1 MKINIPR
8 SAVLTLIEVLE
19 KILFKLAENN
29 GDNKTAPVE
38 RSLPFGLKYKLVSNY
53 NSLVTVAS
61 DYDTKRKEIIKK
73 YGVENEETHEYSIQ
87 DEESKSKALDEITK
101 MLAESVIVEVLK
113 ISTKEIE
120 EVNDESIEL
129 STVDIIL
136 LQEFLVKK
144 ETDINDIRE
153 PRKFT

>member
-1 MKINIPR
+1 MKVNIPR

-29 GDNKTAPVE
+29 GNNKTAPVE

-144 ETDINDIRE
+144 EGN
-153 PRKFT
+153 

>member
-1 MKINIPR
+1 M
-8 SAVLTLIEVLE
+8 
-19 KILFKLAENN
+19 
-29 GDNKTAPVE
+29 
-38 RSLPFGLKYKLVSNY
+38 
-53 NSLVTVAS
+53 AS

-136 LQEFLVKK
+136 LQEFLVEK
-144 ETDINDIRE
+144 EGN
-153 PRKFT
+153 

>member
-101 MLAESVIVEVLK
+101 MLSESVVVEVLK

-144 ETDINDIRE
+144 EGN
-153 PRKFT
+153 

>member
-8 SAVLTLIEVLE
+8 SAVLTLVEVLE
-19 KILFKLAENN
+19 KILFKFAENN

-53 NSLVTVAS
+53 NSLVIVAS

-87 DEESKSKALDEITK
+87 DEESKSKALDEIAK
-101 MLAESVIVEVLK
+101 MLSESVIVEVLK
-113 ISTKEIE
+113 VPTKEIE

-136 LQEFLVKK
+136 LQEFLVEK
-144 ETDINDIRE
+144 EGN
-153 PRKFT
+153 

>member
-8 SAVLTLIEVLE
+8 SAVLTLVEVLE
-19 KILFKLAENN
+19 KILFKPAENN
-29 GDNKTAPVE
+29 GDNKTVPVE
-38 RSLPFGLKYKLVSNY
+38 RSIPFGLKYKLVSNY

-144 ETDINDIRE
+144 EGN
-153 PRKFT
+153 

>member
-61 DYDTKRKEIIKK
+61 DYDAKRKEIIKK

-101 MLAESVIVEVLK
+101 MLAENVIVEVLK
-113 ISTKEIE
+113 ISNKEIE
-120 EVNDESIEL
+120 EVNDRSIEL

-144 ETDINDIRE
+144 EGN
-153 PRKFT
+153 

>member
-19 KILFKLAENN
+19 KILFKPTENN
-29 GDNKTAPVE
+29 GDNKTVPVE
-38 RSLPFGLKYKLVSNY
+38 RSIPFGLKYKLVSNY

-73 YGVENEETHEYSIQ
+73 YGVEDEETHEYSIQ
-87 DEESKSKALDEITK
+87 NEESKSKALDEIAK
-101 MLAESVIVEVLK
+101 MLSESVIVEVLK
-113 ISTKEIE
+113 VPTKEIE

-136 LQEFLVKK
+136 LQEFLVEK
-144 ETDINDIRE
+144 EGN
-153 PRKFT
+153 

>member
-8 SAVLTLIEVLE
+8 SAVLTLVEVLE
-19 KILFKLAENN
+19 KILFKFAENN

-101 MLAESVIVEVLK
+101 MLSESVIVEVLK
-113 ISTKEIE
+113 VPTKEIE

-144 ETDINDIRE
+144 EGN
-153 PRKFT
+153 

>member
-1 MKINIPR
+1 MKTNIPR

-19 KILFKLAENN
+19 KILFKPAENN
-29 GDNKTAPVE
+29 GDNKTAPIE

-144 ETDINDIRE
+144 EGN
-153 PRKFT
+153 

>member
-29 GDNKTAPVE
+29 GDNKTVPVE

-53 NSLVTVAS
+53 NSLVTAAS

-87 DEESKSKALDEITK
+87 DEESKSKALDEIAK
-101 MLAESVIVEVLK
+101 MLAENVIVEVLK

-144 ETDINDIRE
+144 EGN
-153 PRKFT
+153 

>member
-19 KILFKLAENN
+19 KILFKPTENN
-29 GDNKTAPVE
+29 GGNKTAPVE

-53 NSLVTVAS
+53 NSLVTAAS

-87 DEESKSKALDEITK
+87 DEESKSKALDEIAK
-101 MLAESVIVEVLK
+101 MLSESVIVEVLK
-113 ISTKEIE
+113 VPTKEIE

-136 LQEFLVKK
+136 LQEFLVEK
-144 ETDINDIRE
+144 EGN
-153 PRKFT
+153 

>member
-8 SAVLTLIEVLE
+8 SAVLTLTEVLE
-19 KILFKLAENN
+19 KILFKPAENN
-29 GDNKTAPVE
+29 GDNKIVPVE

-53 NSLVTVAS
+53 NSLVTAAS

-87 DEESKSKALDEITK
+87 DEESKSKALDEIAK

-113 ISTKEIE
+113 VPTKEIE

-136 LQEFLVKK
+136 LQEFLVEK
-144 ETDINDIRE
+144 EGN
-153 PRKFT
+153 

>member
-8 SAVLTLIEVLE
+8 SAVLTLIEVME
-19 KILFKLAENN
+19 KILFKPAENN
-29 GDNKTAPVE
+29 GDNKIVPVE

-53 NSLVTVAS
+53 NSLVTAAS

-87 DEESKSKALDEITK
+87 DEESKSKALDEIAK
-101 MLAESVIVEVLK
+101 MLAESVVVEVLK

-144 ETDINDIRE
+144 EGN
-153 PRKFT
+153 

>member
-53 NSLVTVAS
+53 NSLVTAAS
-61 DYDTKRKEIIKK
+61 DYDTKRKEIIRK
-73 YGVENEETHEYSIQ
+73 YGVEDEETHEYSIQ

-144 ETDINDIRE
+144 EGN
-153 PRKFT
+153 

>member
-8 SAVLTLIEVLE
+8 SAVLTLVEVLE
-19 KILFKLAENN
+19 KILFKFAENN
-29 GDNKTAPVE
+29 GDNKTVPVE
-38 RSLPFGLKYKLVSNY
+38 RSIPFGLKYKLVSNY

-144 ETDINDIRE
+144 EGN
-153 PRKFT
+153 

>member
-19 KILFKLAENN
+19 KILFKPTENN
-29 GDNKTAPVE
+29 GGNKTAPVE

-53 NSLVTVAS
+53 NSLVTAAS

-87 DEESKSKALDEITK
+87 DEESKSKALDEIAK

-113 ISTKEIE
+113 VPTKEIE

-144 ETDINDIRE
+144 EGN
-153 PRKFT
+153 

>member
-144 ETDINDIRE
+144 EGN
-153 PRKFT
+153 

>member
-19 KILFKLAENN
+19 KILFKPAENTD
-29 GDNKTAPVE
+29 GSKSAPIE

-53 NSLVTVAS
+53 NSLVTAAS

-87 DEESKSKALDEITK
+87 DEESKSKALDEIAK
-101 MLAESVIVEVLK
+101 MLSESVIVEVLK
-113 ISTKEIE
+113 VPTKEIE

-136 LQEFLVKK
+136 LQEFLVEK
-144 ETDINDIRE
+144 EGN
-153 PRKFT
+153 

>member
-19 KILFKLAENN
+19 KILFKPAENN
-29 GDNKTAPVE
+29 GDNKTVPVE

-53 NSLVTVAS
+53 NSLVTAAS

-87 DEESKSKALDEITK
+87 DEESKSKALDEIAK

-144 ETDINDIRE
+144 EGN
-153 PRKFT
+153 

>member
-87 DEESKSKALDEITK
+87 DEESKSKALDEIAK
-101 MLAESVIVEVLK
+101 MLAENVIVEILK

-144 ETDINDIRE
+144 EGN
-153 PRKFT
+153 

>member
-19 KILFKLAENN
+19 KILFKFAENN

-136 LQEFLVKK
+136 LQEFLVEK
-144 ETDINDIRE
+144 EGN
-153 PRKFT
+153 

>member
-8 SAVLTLIEVLE
+8 SAVLTLVEVLE
-19 KILFKLAENN
+19 KILFKPAENN
-29 GDNKTAPVE
+29 GDNKTVPVE

-53 NSLVTVAS
+53 NSLVIAAS

-87 DEESKSKALDEITK
+87 DEESKSKALDEIAK
-101 MLAESVIVEVLK
+101 MLSESVIVEVLK
-113 ISTKEIE
+113 VPTKEIE

-136 LQEFLVKK
+136 LQEFLVRK
-144 ETDINDIRE
+144 EGN
-153 PRKFT
+153 

>member
-8 SAVLTLIEVLE
+8 SAVLTLVEVLE
-19 KILFKLAENN
+19 KILFKLTENN

-144 ETDINDIRE
+144 EGN
-153 PRKFT
+153 

>member
-29 GDNKTAPVE
+29 GDNKSAPVE

-144 ETDINDIRE
+144 EGN
-153 PRKFT
+153 

>member
-38 RSLPFGLKYKLVSNY
+38 RSLPFGLKQKLVSNY
-53 NSLVTVAS
+53 NSLVIAAS

-120 EVNDESIEL
+120 EVSDESIEL

-144 ETDINDIRE
+144 EGN
-153 PRKFT
+153 

>member
-19 KILFKLAENN
+19 KILFKPAENN
-29 GDNKTAPVE
+29 GDNKIVPVE

-53 NSLVTVAS
+53 NSLVTAAS

-87 DEESKSKALDEITK
+87 DEESKSKALDEIAK
-101 MLAESVIVEVLK
+101 MLAENVIVEVLK

-144 ETDINDIRE
+144 EGN
-153 PRKFT
+153 

>member
-8 SAVLTLIEVLE
+8 SAVLTLVEVLE
-19 KILFKLAENN
+19 KILFKPAENN
-29 GDNKTAPVE
+29 GDNKTVPVE

-53 NSLVTVAS
+53 NSLVIAAG

-87 DEESKSKALDEITK
+87 DEESKSKALDEIAK
-101 MLAESVIVEVLK
+101 MLSESVIVEVLK
-113 ISTKEIE
+113 VPTKEIE

-136 LQEFLVKK
+136 LQEFLVEK
-144 ETDINDIRE
+144 EGN
-153 PRKFT
+153 

>member
-19 KILFKLAENN
+19 KILFKPAENN
-29 GDNKTAPVE
+29 GDNKIVPVE

-53 NSLVTVAS
+53 NSLVIAAS

-87 DEESKSKALDEITK
+87 DEESKSKALDEIAK

-144 ETDINDIRE
+144 EGN
-153 PRKFT
+153 

>member
-19 KILFKLAENN
+19 KILFKPAENN
-29 GDNKTAPVE
+29 GDNKTVPVE
-38 RSLPFGLKYKLVSNY
+38 RSIPFGLKYKLVSNY

-120 EVNDESIEL
+120 EVSDESIEL

-144 ETDINDIRE
+144 EGN
-153 PRKFT
+153 

>member
-8 SAVLTLIEVLE
+8 SAVLTLVEVLE
-19 KILFKLAENN
+19 KILFKPAENN
-29 GDNKTAPVE
+29 GDNKTVPVE

-53 NSLVTVAS
+53 NSLVIVAS

-87 DEESKSKALDEITK
+87 DEESKSKALDEIAK
-101 MLAESVIVEVLK
+101 MLSESVIVEVLK
-113 ISTKEIE
+113 VPTKEIE

-136 LQEFLVKK
+136 LQEFLVEK
-144 ETDINDIRE
+144 EGN
-153 PRKFT
+153 

>member
-1 MKINIPR
+1 MKTNIPR

-19 KILFKLAENN
+19 KILFKPAENN
-29 GDNKTAPVE
+29 GDNKTVPVE

-144 ETDINDIRE
+144 EGN
-153 PRKFT
+153 

>member
-19 KILFKLAENN
+19 KILFKLAENTD
-29 GDNKTAPVE
+29 GGKLAPVE

-53 NSLVTVAS
+53 NSLVTASS

-73 YGVENEETHEYSIQ
+73 YGVEDEETHEYSIQ
-87 DEESKSKALDEITK
+87 NEESKSKALDEIAK
-101 MLAESVIVEVLK
+101 MLSESVVVEVLK

-144 ETDINDIRE
+144 EGN
-153 PRKFT
+153 

>member
-1 MKINIPR
+1 MKVNIPR

-19 KILFKLAENN
+19 KILFKPTENN
-29 GDNKTAPVE
+29 GDNKTVPVE
-38 RSLPFGLKYKLVSNY
+38 RSIPFGLKYKLVSNY

-73 YGVENEETHEYSIQ
+73 YGVEDEETHEYSIQ
-87 DEESKSKALDEITK
+87 NEESKSKALDEITK
-101 MLAESVIVEVLK
+101 MLAESVVVEVLK

-144 ETDINDIRE
+144 EGN
-153 PRKFT
+153 

>member
-73 YGVENEETHEYSIQ
+73 YGVEDEETHEYSIQ
-87 DEESKSKALDEITK
+87 DEESKSKALDEIAK

-144 ETDINDIRE
+144 EGN
-153 PRKFT
+153 

>member
-8 SAVLTLIEVLE
+8 SAVLTLVEVLE
-19 KILFKLAENN
+19 KILFKPAENN

-53 NSLVTVAS
+53 NSLVTAAS

-144 ETDINDIRE
+144 EGN
-153 PRKFT
+153 

>member
-8 SAVLTLIEVLE
+8 SAVLTLVEVLE
-19 KILFKLAENN
+19 KILFKFAENN

-101 MLAESVIVEVLK
+101 MLAENVIVEVLK

-136 LQEFLVKK
+136 LQEFLVEK
-144 ETDINDIRE
+144 EGN
-153 PRKFT
+153 

>member
-19 KILFKLAENN
+19 KILFKFAENN

-101 MLAESVIVEVLK
+101 MLAESVVVEVLK

-144 ETDINDIRE
+144 EGN
-153 PRKFT
+153 

>member
-19 KILFKLAENN
+19 KILFKPAENN

-38 RSLPFGLKYKLVSNY
+38 RSIPFGLKYKLVSNY

-73 YGVENEETHEYSIQ
+73 YGVEDEETHEYSIQ
-87 DEESKSKALDEITK
+87 NEESKSKALDEIAK

-144 ETDINDIRE
+144 EGN
-153 PRKFT
+153 

>member
-19 KILFKLAENN
+19 KILFKLTENN

-101 MLAESVIVEVLK
+101 MLAESVVVEVLK

-144 ETDINDIRE
+144 EGN
-153 PRKFT
+153 

>member
-19 KILFKLAENN
+19 KILFKPAENN
-29 GDNKTAPVE
+29 GDNKTVPVE
-38 RSLPFGLKYKLVSNY
+38 RSIPFGLKYKLVSNY

-73 YGVENEETHEYSIQ
+73 YGVEDEETHEYSIQ
-87 DEESKSKALDEITK
+87 NEESKSKALDEIAK

-120 EVNDESIEL
+120 EVSDESIEL

-144 ETDINDIRE
+144 EGN
-153 PRKFT
+153 